1 MTLPERIDSR
11 WIEAQTDEELRDA
24 EHELNVLYQKQSAV
38 EQARRGERY
47 NLMQGSEI
55 LMSAWGRW
63 SMIRSAMAAR
73 GLRLPALAR

>member
-1 MTLPERIDSR
+1 MTIPERLDSR
-11 WIEAQTDEELRDA
+11 WIEARTDDELRVA
-24 EHELNVLYQKQSAV
+24 EHELGAVYQKQSVV

-47 NLMQGSEI
+47 NLMQGSEV

-73 GLRLPALAR
+73 GLRLPRLAQ